1 MSDSRRMMVTP
12 GEALNPVKRQSG
24 KDQTITMRD
33 VANSSG
39 FSPATVSIVL
49 NNAPLARYIAPATK
63 KRIEE
68 VAKKLGYRPNAMA
81 RFLRS
86 KRSHSVGVMFF
97 DITDPF
103 CTPVLRGIENALYQS
118 SYIQIFADAHNQR
131 NRFERYLEML
141 LEHHVEAL
149 IVVANWLFVDI
160 QLLADLSKRNITAA
174 TIGWE
179 MPGDAV
185 SSVMVDNEAGGRLA
199 LEHLHQL
206 GHRKIAYIRG
216 PKMLIDSAPRW
227 KGIQK
232 FAHSAGLEIDP
243 ALVLQLPDSLDPNS
257 GFEGGYRFTEELLQ
271 RKKKFTALMA
281 FDDLTAL
288 GAIRAL
294 TKAGAKVPEN
304 CSVVGFDDVPLS
316 SLAAPSLT
324 TVRQPLEAMGS
335 LAVNIVMEGVN
346 AGLEKRDWT
355 ISRHKMNPELVIRD
369 STRAAALTGSDD

>member
-1 MSDSRRMMVTP
+1 MIMP
-12 GEALNPVKRQSG
+12 AEEALPVKRPSE
-24 KDQTITMRD
+24 KNAAVTMRD
-33 VANSSG
+33 VATQSG

-68 VAKKLGYRPNAMA
+68 VARKLGYRPNVMA

-86 KRSHSVGVMFF
+86 KRTHSVGVLFS

-103 CTPVLRGIENALYQS
+103 CTLVMRGIENTLYQA
-118 SYIQIFADAHNQR
+118 SYVSIFADAHNQR

-141 LEHHVEAL
+141 LERHVEAL

-160 QLLADLSKRNITAA
+160 QLLADLSKRNIPAA
-174 TIGWE
+174 TICCE
-179 MPGDAV
+179 LPGDTI
-185 SSVMVDNEAGGRLA
+185 SSVMVDNEAGARLA
-199 LEHLHQL
+199 LEHLYQL
-206 GHRKIAYIRG
+206 GHRKIAFIRG
-216 PKMLIDSAPRW
+216 PKMLIDSGPRW
-227 KGIQK
+227 RGIQK
-232 FAHSAGLEIDP
+232 FAQSVKLEIDP
-243 ALVLQLPDSLDPNS
+243 ALITQLNNSFDANS

-271 RKKKFTALMA
+271 KKKRFTALLA

-294 TKAGAKVPEN
+294 TKAGIKVPQQ

-316 SLAAPSLT
+316 SLAVPSLT
-324 TVRQPLEAMGS
+324 TIRQPLEAMGGT
-335 LAVNIVMEGVN
+335 AVQMVMDSIN

-355 ISRHKMNPELVIRD
+355 SSRQRMTPELVIRD
-369 STRAAALTGSDD
+369 STRAASQTGADD

>member
-1 MSDSRRMMVTP
+1 V
-12 GEALNPVKRQSG
+12 
-24 KDQTITMRD
+24 
-33 VANSSG
+33 
-39 FSPATVSIVL
+39 
-49 NNAPLARYIAPATK
+49 
-63 KRIEE
+63 
-68 VAKKLGYRPNAMA
+68 
-81 RFLRS
+81 
-86 KRSHSVGVMFF
+86 
-97 DITDPF
+97 
-103 CTPVLRGIENALYQS
+103 PVLRGIENALYQS
-118 SYIQIFADAHNQR
+118 SYIPIFADAHNQR

-179 MPGDAV
+179 MPGNSV

-206 GHRKIAYIRG
+206 GHRKIAYILG

-243 ALVLQLPDSLDPNS
+243 ALVLHLPDSFDPNS

-294 TKAGAKVPEN
+294 TKAGVKVPEN

-316 SLAAPSLT
+316 SLSAPSLT
-324 TVRQPLEAMGS
+324 TVRQPLEEMGN

-346 AGLEKRDWT
+346 AGLEKRDWK
-355 ISRHKMNPELVIRD
+355 ISRHRMNPELVIRD
-369 STRAAALTGSDD
+369 STRAAILSGSDD